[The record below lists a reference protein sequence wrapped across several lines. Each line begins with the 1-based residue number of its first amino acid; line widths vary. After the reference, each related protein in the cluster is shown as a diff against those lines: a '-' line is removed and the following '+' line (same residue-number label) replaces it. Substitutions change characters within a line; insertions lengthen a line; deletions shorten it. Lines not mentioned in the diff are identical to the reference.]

1 MAYGVAEVWF
11 MIIDLNAC
19 QIDGWTTICRITI
32 QIARLCVLITLLI
45 IILIR
50 RFYPRRRR
58 SGSDEENEPLLA
70 GSNQPRREQPM
81 HSIDEADEGQTPGD
95 QMGFR
100 EMWNAFKHILP
111 FLWPK
116 GKANLQL
123 RFIGTFLLV
132 CSQRVLG
139 VLIALQDGYVI
150 NRLMKMEM
158 PWSELCMVL
167 FLRVLKFGCVILYDL
182 FWMPITYWSIGRLLI
197 EPHSKILDLSKD
209 FHDAKESSKLWEGLN
224 RGLGIN
230 SSFNRLITDIVP
242 MLADLVLAPGLLLT
256 TLGPYMGLLMT
267 SIAIFYVWL
276 NGEFLARTLQLQR
289 KRNSMLG
296 REKTVLHETTANWNT
311 VSLFSRETDEKLRYS
326 EAVHDSID
334 ARRSVTYLGLGQ
346 YAVQSIVLLTG
357 YIGVCLRA
365 AYQISQGRLLL
376 GRYLTC
382 ISFWDRFSGSLKS
395 APALFQSIASS
406 LVDAENMVK
415 LLEQQPS
422 IVNSS
427 TAERLCIEEGDVE
440 FHNVEFKIKD
450 QYILNKVSF
459 RCPGGR
465 TTAIVGASGGGKS
478 TCLNM
483 LFRFYDVTGG
493 YIKIDGQDIRDV
505 TLDSL
510 RGTIGFV
517 PQEPQFFNTTIREN
531 IQYGNEYATEED
543 IYSACRDVGLH
554 DKIMTFPKKYET
566 VIGERGVKL
575 SGGERQRLA
584 IARLIIKNPQIL
596 LFDEATSAVDTETEA
611 IIQRNISRLSAG
623 RTVIV
628 VAHRLSTVVNADSI
642 IVIKNGVVV
651 EQGSHEELLE
661 QGGYYKKLCSQKTE
675 LQ

>member
-1 MAYGVAEVWF
+1 
-11 MIIDLNAC
+11 
-19 QIDGWTTICRITI
+19 
-32 QIARLCVLITLLI
+32 
-45 IILIR
+45 
-50 RFYPRRRR
+50 
-58 SGSDEENEPLLA
+58 
-70 GSNQPRREQPM
+70 M
-81 HSIDEADEGQTPGD
+81 HSIDEADEGEKPGD
-95 QMGFR
+95 QMPFP
-100 EMWNAFKHILP
+100 ELWNVFKCILP

-116 GKANLQL
+116 GKTNLQL
-123 RFIGTFLLV
+123 WFIGTFLLV
-132 CSQRVLG
+132 CFQRVLG
-139 VLIALQDGYVI
+139 VLIALQDGYII
-150 NRLMKMEM
+150 NKLTKLEI
-158 PWSELCMVL
+158 PLSEFYIMV
-167 FLRVLKFGCVILYDL
+167 FLRVLKFVCVMAHILC
-182 FWMPITYWSIGRLLI
+182 WMPVTYWSTGRLLI

-230 SSFNRLITDIVP
+230 GSFNQLITDIVP
-242 MLADLVLAPGLLLT
+242 TIADLVLAPGLLLS

-267 SIAIFYVWL
+267 TIAIFYVWL
-276 NGEFLARTLQLQR
+276 NGEILARILQLQR
-289 KRNSMLG
+289 KRNSLLE

-311 VSLFSRETDEKLRYS
+311 VSLFGRGTNEKLRYS
-326 EAVHDSID
+326 EAVHNTIN
-334 ARRSVTYLGLGQ
+334 ARKSVAYLGLVQ

-365 AYQISQGRLLL
+365 AYQISQGSLPL
-376 GRYLTC
+376 GSYMTC
-382 ISFWDRFSGSLKS
+382 ISFWDTFTGSLKS
-395 APALFQSIASS
+395 APDLFQSIASS
-406 LVDAENMVK
+406 LVDAENMVM

-427 TAERLCIEEGDVE
+427 TAKRLCIKEGDVE

-459 RCPGGR
+459 YCPGGR

-493 YIKIDGQDIRDV
+493 YIKIDGQDVRDV

-510 RGTIGFV
+510 RGMIGFV

-531 IQYGNEYATEED
+531 IQYGNEDATEET
-543 IYSACRDVGLH
+543 IHSACRDVILH

-566 VIGERGVKL
+566 MIGERGVKL

-584 IARLIIKNPQIL
+584 IARLIIRNPQIL

-642 IVIKNGVVV
+642 IVIKDGVVV
-651 EQGSHEELLE
+651 EQGSHKELLE
-661 QGGYYKKLCSQKTE
+661 KGGYYKKLWSQKTE